1 MKLIAFAFAAILLF
15 AQAKTTT
22 DGVYTAAQATRGDAV
37 YARACTSCHG
47 ADLSGDGQAPSL
59 SGKEFVSGWTGQSL
73 ADLYERVQAT
83 MPADA
88 PGTLKPEEAA
98 DVIAFIL
105 QKNTFPE
112 GAAELASDS
121 KLLKGVSFVAPKQ

>member
-1 MKLIAFAFAAILLF
+1 MKPIAFAFAAVLLVV
-15 AQAKTTT
+15 QAKTTT

-37 YARACTSCHG
+37 YARTCTSCHG

-59 SGKEFVSGWTGQSL
+59 AGKEFVSGWTGQSL

-83 MPADA
+83 MPGDA
-88 PGTLKPEEAA
+88 PGTLKPEEVS

-105 QKNTFPE
+105 QKNNFPE
-112 GAAELASDS
+112 GAAELASDP
-121 KLLKGVSFVAPKQ
+121 KALKDISFVAPKQ